1 MAEDDLRAAV
11 ASPLSAAQLQPH
23 IHTTDRNITLLFQMT
38 PKEFAASIKTD
49 RHTHKVTDVDFNSPQ
64 SQLFSRKDCRFF
76 CPPPKTFD
84 FSTKLVTKIHF
95 YPVFFPSKMILLCS
109 LKQNHQT
116 VHQITAARSGKHPPL
131 TEINI
136 TFWSIT
142 THLNHFQKSYFFQ
155 QQLLVLKRMIFSS
168 LQMFGSAYWQNIIR
182 KLSVHPDLGA
192 QRALLVT
199 HNCTPTDRC
208 ISVCC
213 KGSDHFSTSEAR
225 GSNKIPVTLQ
235 PG

>member
-1 MAEDDLRAAV
+1 MTWEQQWHRPSVLPSF
-11 ASPLSAAQLQPH
+11 SPTYTPQTETSHCFFRWHQRSLLQVSRQ
-23 IHTTDRNITLLFQMT
+23 TG
-38 PKEFAASIKTD
+38 
-49 RHTHKVTDVDFNSPQ
+49 RHNVTDVNFNSLQ